1 MVQEHVAMCPGSFD
15 PVTLGHL
22 HVIERATRLF
32 GRVIVSVAEDTEK
45 EPLFSV
51 EERVEMLREACA
63 DLDNVEVDS
72 FAGLVVEHARKR
84 GAVTLVKGLRA
95 VSDFEAEFQMT
106 LTNRRLARD
115 IETTFVITDAEYA
128 FLSSSV
134 VNEVARLGGDVSAW
148 VPQPVVQRL
157 REKFGPA

>member
-1 MVQEHVAMCPGSFD
+1 MCPGSFD